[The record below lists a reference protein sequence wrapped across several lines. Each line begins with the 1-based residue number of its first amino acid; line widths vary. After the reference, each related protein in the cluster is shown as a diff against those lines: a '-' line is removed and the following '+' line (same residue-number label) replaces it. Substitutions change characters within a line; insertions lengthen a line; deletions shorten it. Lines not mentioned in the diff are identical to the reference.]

1 MDVGRGSRF
10 GGVKAVRTLVL
21 LEVRQAGIIMRLRII
36 RNNIMRGGVI
46 FSARQDWGPA
56 QAWGNAGGQQGKV
69 PFSTYL
75 GLPGLIGG
83 ERKVS

>member
-21 LEVRQAGIIMRLRII
+21 LEVRQAGIILRLRII

-46 FSARQDWGPA
+46 FPARQAWGPA
-56 QAWGNAGGQQGKV
+56 QAWGGAGGQGKV